1 MKEKVLPNR
10 INEKIVGVQQV
21 RLVGDNVT
29 PGIYSFKEAYKIADD
44 LNLDLVE
51 INGEQNPIIC
61 KILDYEKYLYEQKKK
76 NKENKQKPQEI
87 KEIQLSPQ
95 INEHDLNLDLVEIN
109 GEQNP
114 VICKILDYEKYLYE
128 QKKKNK
134 ENKQKPQE
142 IKEIQLSPQI
152 NEHDFNFKVEHAI
165 KFLKE
170 KNKVKAFVLFKGRS
184 INYKDQGDTV
194 INKFC
199 ESLSQYGK
207 IEKSPVLEGRK
218 LTVIINP
225 K

>member
-61 KILDYEKYLYEQKKK
+61 KILDYEKYLYEQR
-76 NKENKQKPQEI
+76 
-87 KEIQLSPQ
+87 
-95 INEHDLNLDLVEIN
+95 
-109 GEQNP
+109 
-114 VICKILDYEKYLYE
+114 
-128 QKKKNK
+128 KKNK

-152 NEHDFNFKVEHAI
+152 NEHDFNFKV
-165 KFLKE
+165 
-170 KNKVKAFVLFKGRS
+170 VLFKGRS

-207 IEKSPVLEGRK
+207 IEKSPILEGRK

>member
-51 INGEQNPIIC
+51 INGDQNPI
-61 KILDYEKYLYEQKKK
+61 
-76 NKENKQKPQEI
+76 
-87 KEIQLSPQ
+87 
-95 INEHDLNLDLVEIN
+95 
-109 GEQNP
+109 
-114 VICKILDYEKYLYE
+114 ICKILDYEKYLYE

-184 INYKDQGDTV
+184 INYKDQGDTI

-199 ESLSQYGK
+199 ESLLQYGK